1 MRKAIIKK
9 YENRRLYDTVAS
21 RYVNLDEVAHMV
33 REGVDVQV
41 LDART
46 NKDITRVILTQIIME
61 DAKGTEH
68 NLPLDL
74 LRQLIIVSDRVT
86 HDFLSWY
93 LSTVSEM
100 YQKAQNTLFEKPR
113 ELVRTLLGAAPA
125 GADAQELTALR
136 QRVQELEERLA
147 QATAPPR
154 RKARKK
160 SGA

>member
-9 YENRRLYDTVAS
+9 YENRRLYDTGAS

-74 LRQLIIVSDRVT
+74 LKQLIIVSDRVT

-113 ELVRTLLGAAPA
+113 ELVRSLFGAAPA
-125 GADAQELTALR
+125 PTETQELEALR
-136 QRVQELEERLA
+136 RRVQELEQRLA
-147 QATAPPR
+147 QATPPH

-160 SGA
+160 TSA